1 MDIMG
6 EGMNPDEEER
16 GGETGTDFGLLGAAE

>member
-6 EGMNPDEEER
+6 EGMNRSER
-16 GGETGTDFGLLGAAE
+16 GGETGTDFGLLGAAES